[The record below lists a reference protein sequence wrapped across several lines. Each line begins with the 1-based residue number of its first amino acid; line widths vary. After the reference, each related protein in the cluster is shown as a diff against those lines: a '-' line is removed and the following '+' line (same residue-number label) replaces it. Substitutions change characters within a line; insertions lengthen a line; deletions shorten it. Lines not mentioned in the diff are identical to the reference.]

1 MENYNDFATVADE
14 KISEFKKAYQNAMSS
29 DRVEIL
35 KGDSNQKENDDT
47 ARFIGDSPVSNPI
60 NNQPSNSPVNSPSS
74 PNQSNNNSPSSTPA
88 RKAKNNSLN
97 QLNLLLFALML
108 ELIYGN
114 GGNSNCSNNR

>member
-14 KISEFKKAYQNAMSS
+14 KISEFKNAYQKAMSV
-29 DRVEIL
+29 DKVEIL
-35 KGDSNQKENDDT
+35 KGDSSKKETDDV
-47 ARFIGDSPVSNPI
+47 ARFIGDSPVSSPI

-88 RKAKNNSLN
+88 KKAKNNSLN

-114 GGNSNCSNNR
+114 GGNSNCRN